1 MVVDDDDV
9 TAEEDIWDVTERQA
23 IGSRVMCESVAEREY
38 EGNITE
44 LIGSVA
50 ILIPLLTHQSTI
62 INLQNQTIVQLP
74 NSTSTFAPKQLKLRT
89 NATKEHLNLKYPN

>member
-1 MVVDDDDV
+1 MVVDDDV
-9 TAEEDIWDVTERQA
+9 TVEEDIWDVTERQA

-50 ILIPLLTHQSTI
+50 ILIPLLTHQSAI
-62 INLQNQTIVQLP
+62 INLQNQTIMQLR
-74 NSTSTFAPKQLKLRT
+74 NSR
-89 NATKEHLNLKYPN
+89 